1 MLYAYCLF
9 SLLIGASL
17 GAVGG
22 KARDVT
28 DEIMQLWLPD
38 QLALP
43 SIDELSAFLNQP
55 LSERAK
61 IPLTDDRFNDLISNR
76 EYRNRSTRRDV
87 EQLFRIS
94 KDETS
99 KFLEHLAY
107 SAVCRSP
114 PDSSATE
121 NTFISFWDRNI
132 RDIVELMVD
141 GGKSIRDSN
150 LHTSTI
156 AKCPDF
162 GFLYRNIC
170 ALRGEEK
177 SPTNPADPK
186 VELSDKLIWTYDPAP
201 YILGETFPP
210 KSS

>member
-1 MLYAYCLF
+1 
-9 SLLIGASL
+9 
-17 GAVGG
+17 
-22 KARDVT
+22 
-28 DEIMQLWLPD
+28 MQLWLPD

-43 SIDELSAFLNQP
+43 SINELSTFLNQP

-61 IPLTDDRFNDLISNR
+61 IPLTNDRFNDLISNR
-76 EYRNRSTRRDV
+76 EYRNRLTHRDV
-87 EQLFRIS
+87 EQLFCIS

-99 KFLEHLAY
+99 KFLKDLAY
-107 SAVCRSP
+107 PAVCCSP

-121 NTFISFWDRNI
+121 NTFILFWDRNI

-141 GGKSIRDSN
+141 GSKSIWDSN

-162 GFLYRNIC
+162 GFLYCNIC
-170 ALRGEEK
+170 ALWGKEK
-177 SPTNPADPK
+177 SPTNPVDPK
-186 VELSDKLIWTYDPAP
+186 VELSDKLIWTYDLAP

-210 KSS
+210 KSSW